1 MSAPTDHLALKR
13 RLSRRVL
20 EIEGVSGIGVPG
32 GCLTI
37 YLEVDDP
44 EVRRRVC
51 QVIAKAA
58 PRATPRFEVTGPI
71 RKR

>member
-1 MSAPTDHLALKR
+1 MSTPTDHLALKR

-20 EIEGVSGIGVPG
+20 GIEGVSGIGVPG

-51 QVIAKAA
+51 QVVARAA
-58 PRATPRFEVTGPI
+58 PRAIPHFEVTGPI